1 MPIAEKQSAFLFS
14 SASETII
21 PYGGLSSNGK
31 PSAVCRFI
39 EYPCSKPCFYPPIS
53 ERRCYYA
60 VFDPHYFSPEPS
72 QDPYQPLRL
81 KDGDC

>member
-39 EYPCSKPCFYPPIS
+39 ECPCSKPRFYSPIS
-53 ERRCYYA
+53 ERRCLMQ
-60 VFDPHYFSPEPS
+60 FLTHIIF
-72 QDPYQPLRL
+72 LLNLL
-81 KDGDC
+81 KTLINHFI

>member
-31 PSAVCRFI
+31 PSAVCSFI
-39 EYPCSKPCFYPPIS
+39 ECPCSKPCFYPPIN
-53 ERRCYYA
+53 ERECSLCS
-60 VFDPHYFSPEPS
+60 FWPTLFFSWTFS
-72 QDPYQPLRL
+72 RPLSTTSA
-81 KDGDC
+81 